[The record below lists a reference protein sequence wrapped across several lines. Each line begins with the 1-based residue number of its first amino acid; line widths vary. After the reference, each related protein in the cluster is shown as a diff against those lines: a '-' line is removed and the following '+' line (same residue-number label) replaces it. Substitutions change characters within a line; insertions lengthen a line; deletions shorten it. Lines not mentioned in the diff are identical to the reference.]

1 MARDVGALLFDKD
14 GTLFD
19 FEGTWG
25 QWAVRALAEI
35 TATPAE
41 AKALG
46 DHMGVDA
53 ETGKFQ
59 AGSVIIAGTPH
70 EIVAKA
76 RELRPD
82 FDADWLYT
90 TINRIATEVIPVE
103 VTPLP
108 PLLKTFRDMGLKLG
122 VCTND
127 TLEPA
132 YANLRHAGVRE
143 DFDLVLGADSG
154 HTPKPAP
161 DGLLVFAK
169 HVGVDPARCA
179 MVGDSLHD
187 LQSGRA
193 AGMTTIAVLTGVALT
208 EELAPFA
215 DVVLPD
221 ISHIPAW
228 LQADAQD

>member
-1 MARDVGALLFDKD
+1 MAKDIGALLFDKD

-35 TATPAE
+35 TANAE
-41 AKALG
+41 EARALG
-46 DHMGVDA
+46 EHMGVDA
-53 ETGKFQ
+53 ESGKFQ
-59 AGSVIIAGTPH
+59 PGSVIIAGTPH

-82 FDADWLYT
+82 FDADWLYDT
-90 TINRIATEVIPVE
+90 VNRIAEEVVPVE

-108 PLLKTFRDMGLKLG
+108 PLLKTFRDMGMKLG

-127 TLEPA
+127 TLAPA
-132 YANLRHAGVRE
+132 YANLQHAGVRD

-154 HTPKPAP
+154 HVPKPAP

-193 AGMTTIAVLTGVALT
+193 AGMKTIAVLTGVAPA
-208 EELAPFA
+208 EELAPYG

-228 LQADAQD
+228 LAE

>member
-1 MARDVGALLFDKD
+1 MARDIGALLFDKD

-35 TATPAE
+35 TETPE
-41 AKALG
+41 AAKVLG
-46 DHMGVDA
+46 DHLGVDSVS
-53 ETGKFQ
+53 GKFR
-59 AGSVIIAGTPH
+59 ADSVVIAGTPH
-70 EIVAKA
+70 EIVAEVRLA
-76 RELRPD
+76 RPD
-82 FDADWLYT
+82 FDAGDLYN
-90 TINRIATEVIPVE
+90 TINRIATEVVPVE

-108 PLLKTFRDMGLKLG
+108 PLLKTFRDMGMKLG

-132 YANLRHAGVRE
+132 YANLNHAGVRE
-143 DFDLVLGADSG
+143 DFDMILGSDSG
-154 HTPKPAP
+154 YTPKPAP
-161 DGLLVFAK
+161 DGLLAFAK
-169 HVGVDPARCA
+169 HVGVDPTRCA

-193 AGMTTIAVLTGVALT
+193 AGMVTIAVLTGVAET
-208 EELAPFA
+208 PELAPFA

-228 LQADAQD
+228 LAQD